1 MAITI
6 RSTDT
11 TEAWRSL
18 LMAFSRVNHRLEEDL
33 RAEADLNL
41 GWYEVLLQL
50 ASSKTG
56 RLRMSEI
63 ADGMI
68 LSRSATTRLVD
79 RLERGGLVARTTC
92 DDDRRGTEVQL
103 TDEGRQ
109 RFIAAGRIHLRG
121 IEEYFGSHL
130 SPDERE
136 LLASLLSRVAD
147 GNA

>member
-18 LMAFSRVNHRLEEDL
+18 LLAFSRVNHRLEEDL

-50 ASSKTG
+50 ASSESG

-79 RLERGGLVARTTC
+79 RLENGGLVTRTAC
-92 DDDRRGTEVQL
+92 DDDRRGTEVHL
-103 TDEGRQ
+103 TEEGRD

-121 IEEYFGSHL
+121 IDEYFGANL
-130 SPDERE
+130 SPDERATLSR
-136 LLASLLSRVAD
+136 LLGRVAD
-147 GNA
+147 AND